1 VTIAVLPVRFIGREP
16 NAPESR
22 NVSRTPFGGSE
33 GAPDADDEC
42 GMDEKSLT
50 PLRTLDPFERIA
62 LAVREAL
69 PGEAGE
75 LLLARIV
82 DELAELDEVEG
93 GTGQGELHLELE
105 RQVTTDPVTGLPNRV
120 RFMDDLT
127 RAIAAA
133 KRHDEPLSLL
143 VLDLADRNADEQAA
157 GEALLRFVRITDI
170 VARVAPGRFAIIL
183 PRTGTIG
190 CALVA
195 ARVAALDGHPAS
207 IGAVTFAGEPTDA
220 PALLAR
226 AEDAL
231 RLQPS

>member
-1 VTIAVLPVRFIGREP
+1 M
-16 NAPESR
+16 S
-22 NVSRTPFGGSE
+22 SE
-33 GAPDADDEC
+33 MNET
-42 GMDEKSLT
+42 SIT

-82 DELAELDEVEG
+82 DELAELDETDG

-133 KRHDEPLSLL
+133 TRHDEPLSLL
-143 VLDLADRNADEQAA
+143 VLDLADRDADEQAA
-157 GEALLRFVRITDI
+157 GEALLRLVRITDL
-170 VARVAPGRFAIIL
+170 VARVAPRRFAIIL

-195 ARVAALDGHPAS
+195 ARVSALDEHAS
-207 IGAVTFAGEPTDA
+207 RIGTVTFAGDPTDA
-220 PALLAR
+220 PTLLAH

-231 RLQPS
+231 ESQPS